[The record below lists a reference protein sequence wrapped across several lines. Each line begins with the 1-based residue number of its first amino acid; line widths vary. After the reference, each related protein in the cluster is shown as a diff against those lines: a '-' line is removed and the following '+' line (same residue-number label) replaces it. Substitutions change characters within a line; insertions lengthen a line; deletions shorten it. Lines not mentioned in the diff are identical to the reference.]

1 MIRNII
7 DLFKE
12 GGVGRLIL
20 KDLFFIF
27 LIGGILFGVS
37 GAWPPLV
44 AIESESMEP
53 NLHQGDLVFVM
64 GDERTGDIVTK
75 ENVERYYKFGDKG
88 DVIIFNANGDPN
100 FAVIHR
106 AEFCVEEG
114 EDWYERGNPNWV
126 VGKNCGSMFNCPAP
140 HEGYITKGDGNERYD
155 QSQGISGPVKS
166 SWIKGTAEVRI
177 PWIGY
182 IKLIFNEMV
191 GNFI

>member
-44 AIESESMEP
+44 AIESESIEP
-53 NLHQGDLVFVM
+53 NLHQGDLVFIMSNDRSGGVVT
-64 GDERTGDIVTK
+64 GDEVG
-75 ENVERYYKFGDKG
+75 EYYKFGGKG
-88 DVIIFNANGDPN
+88 DVIVFGVDGNPNNG
-100 FAVIHR
+100 VIHR
-106 AEFCVEEG
+106 AEFWVEGG
-114 EDWYERGNPNWV
+114 EDWYDRGDPDWV
-126 VGKNCGSMFNCPAP
+126 VGKNCGSMLNCPAP
-140 HEGYITKGDGNERYD
+140 HSGYITKGDGNEVYD
-155 QSQGISGPVKS
+155 QSQGISGPVKP
-166 SWIKGTAEVRI
+166 SWGKGTAEARM

-182 IKLIFNEMV
+182 IKLIFNEII

>member
-53 NLHQGDLVFVM
+53 NLHQGDLVF
-64 GDERTGDIVTK
+64 R
-75 ENVERYYKFGDKG
+75 
-88 DVIIFNANGDPN
+88 
-100 FAVIHR
+100 
-106 AEFCVEEG
+106 
-114 EDWYERGNPNWV
+114 
-126 VGKNCGSMFNCPAP
+126 
-140 HEGYITKGDGNERYD
+140 
-155 QSQGISGPVKS
+155 
-166 SWIKGTAEVRI
+166 
-177 PWIGY
+177 
-182 IKLIFNEMV
+182 
-191 GNFI
+191 

>member
-53 NLHQGDLVFVM
+53 NLHQGDLVFVLIPHAQLIP
-64 GDERTGDIVTK
+64 TSFKIFIFSFL
-75 ENVERYYKFGDKG
+75 NVLE
-88 DVIIFNANGDPN
+88 
-100 FAVIHR
+100 
-106 AEFCVEEG
+106 
-114 EDWYERGNPNWV
+114 
-126 VGKNCGSMFNCPAP
+126 
-140 HEGYITKGDGNERYD
+140 
-155 QSQGISGPVKS
+155 IS
-166 SWIKGTAEVRI
+166 
-177 PWIGY
+177 
-182 IKLIFNEMV
+182 
-191 GNFI
+191 